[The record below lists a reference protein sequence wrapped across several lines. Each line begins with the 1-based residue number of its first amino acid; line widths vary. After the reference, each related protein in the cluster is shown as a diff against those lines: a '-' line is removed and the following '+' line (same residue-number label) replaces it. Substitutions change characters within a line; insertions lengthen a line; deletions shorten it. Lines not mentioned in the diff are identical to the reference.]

1 MFLFENFLKAVIFT
15 YNGTCLILKYVI
27 AISNICLTTFNLQ
40 LLNDVEQNPSE
51 IKEFNKS
58 EENIVLKTRLEQAN
72 QMIEKL
78 QVVVVNSTSTV

>member
-1 MFLFENFLKAVIFT
+1 M
-15 YNGTCLILKYVI
+15 
-27 AISNICLTTFNLQ
+27 NIFNLQ
-40 LLNDVEQNPSE
+40 LLNDIEQNPSE

-78 QVVVVNSTSTV
+78 QVIIVILTIWYLEKKLQHTVIYTMNNILKYIIITVLQK

>member
-1 MFLFENFLKAVIFT
+1 M
-15 YNGTCLILKYVI
+15 
-27 AISNICLTTFNLQ
+27 
-40 LLNDVEQNPSE
+40 NDIEQNPSE

-78 QVVVVNSTSTV
+78 QVIIVISTVWYLEKKITTYSYLYYD